1 MQCHQEE
8 AEIVILAHS
17 HCKGGEKKECKKL
30 QLHGKTTIIEA
41 ASTAIH
47 PSIHRVWVG
56 AHFVN

>member
-30 QLHGKTTIIEA
+30 QLHGKTTIIDA

-47 PSIHRVWVG
+47 PSIGYGWVLTL
-56 AHFVN
+56 